1 MRITLRDD
9 KIFVACSFA
18 KGLVQ
23 DLKNLTFG
31 ADRDSWDEIYQ
42 KLGIKNIN
50 SSKSE
55 NDLDQ
60 LGQSFNWYDLLEDV
74 PFKSVVELLS
84 NPSDK
89 ILRAMEIYAKESSN
103 NFWNDVN
110 AVVEAA
116 YLANPNRRL
125 KTK

>member
-9 KIFVACSFA
+9 KIIVTCSFA
-18 KGLVQ
+18 KGFVP
-23 DLKNLTFG
+23 DLKNLTFE
-31 ADRDSWDEIYQ
+31 ADRNTWDESFR
-42 KLGIKNIN
+42 KLGLKNKTSFKN
-50 SSKSE
+50 EK
-55 NDLDQ
+55 DLNQ

-89 ILRAMEIYAKESSN
+89 TVKAIEIYAKESSD
-103 NFWNDVN
+103 NFWTDVHS
-110 AVVEAA
+110 VVEAA

-125 KTK
+125 KT